1 MAPLSY
7 PPYQQPVTEDASR
20 LATKPWQHFFLS
32 LVAVDHVV
40 TVIPPGS
47 LTFDK
52 VQAISAPRLLGRGT
66 PGTGPVEQITLGA
79 ELALTGTLLNV
90 TAGTVVPAIHHLT
103 HETSGSDAI
112 TSLAGSVLTSGTV
125 AMARLP
131 LAVRTQTLTFV
142 IAHFTSPGANI
153 ATGFAGVLVVPWAC
167 TITQVTLLSADPAI
181 TSGSIVIDIWKDTY
195 ANYPPTVAD
204 TITASAKPTITS
216 AIKSQDATL
225 TGWTTTIA
233 AGDVLAFNVDS
244 VTALKRVR
252 VDLQVTLT

>member
-1 MAPLSY
+1 MAPLTY
-7 PPYQQPVTEDASR
+7 PPYQQPVTERDSGLAS
-20 LATKPWQHFFLS
+20 KPWQHFFLS
-32 LVAVDHVV
+32 LVAVDHVA

-52 VQAISAPRLLGRGT
+52 VQAISSPRLLGRGSS
-66 PGTGPVEQITLGA
+66 GTGPVEQITLGA
-79 ELALTGTLLNV
+79 ALAMSGTLLNV
-90 TAGTVVPAIHHLT
+90 TPGVVVPAIHHLT
-103 HETSGSDAI
+103 HETGGSDAI
-112 TSLAGSVLTSGTV
+112 TSLAGSVITSGTV

-153 ATGFAGVLVVPWAC
+153 ATGFSGVLVVPWAC

-216 AIKSQDATL
+216 GIKSQDAVL

-233 AGDVLAFNVDS
+233 AGDILAFNVDS

>member
-7 PPYQQPVTEDASR
+7 PPYQQPVTDGSGLAS
-20 LATKPWQHFFLS
+20 KPWQHFFLS

-40 TVIPPGS
+40 TVIPPGGV
-47 LTFDK
+47 TIDK
-52 VQAISAPRLLGRGT
+52 FQPISSPRLLGRGSS
-66 PGTGPVEQITLGA
+66 GVGPVEQLTLGA
-79 ELALTGTLLNV
+79 ELALAGTVLNV
-90 TAGTVVPAIHHLT
+90 VPGTVVPAIHHLT
-103 HETSGSDAI
+103 HETGGSDAI
-112 TSLAGSVLTSGTV
+112 TSLAGSVITSGTV

-181 TSGSIVIDIWKDTY
+181 TSGSIVIDIWKDSY

-216 AIKSQDATL
+216 AIKSQDAVL
-225 TGWTTTIA
+225 TGWTTTIT
-233 AGDVLAFNVDS
+233 AGDILAFNVDS

>member
-1 MAPLSY
+1 MAPLTY
-7 PPYQQPVTEDASR
+7 PPYQQPVTDGSTGLAS
-20 LATKPWQHFFLS
+20 KPWQHFFLS
-32 LVAVDHVV
+32 LVAVDHVA

-52 VQAISAPRLLGRGT
+52 VQAISSPRLLGRGSS
-66 PGTGPVEQITLGA
+66 GTGPVEQITLGA
-79 ELALTGTLLNV
+79 ALAMSGTLLNV
-90 TAGTVVPAIHHLT
+90 TPGIVVPAPHHLT
-103 HETSGSDAI
+103 HEPGGSDAI
-112 TSLAGSVLTSGTV
+112 TALDGSVITTGTV

-131 LAVRTQTLTFV
+131 LNLRTQTLTFV
-142 IAHFTSPGANI
+142 IAHFTSPGNNI

-181 TSGSIVIDIWKDTY
+181 TSGSIVIDIWKDSYT
-195 ANYPPTVAD
+195 NYPPTVAD
-204 TITASAKPTITS
+204 SICASAKPTLSS

-233 AGDVLAFNVDS
+233 AGEILGFNVDS
-244 VTALKRVR
+244 VSSVKRVR

>member
-1 MAPLSY
+1 MAPLTY
-7 PPYQQPVTEDASR
+7 PPYQQPVTERDSGLAS
-20 LATKPWQHFFLS
+20 KPWQHFFLS
-32 LVAVDHVV
+32 LVAIDHVT

-52 VQAISAPRLLGRGT
+52 VQAISSPRLLGRGSS
-66 PGTGPVEQITLGA
+66 GTGPVEQITLGPTVA
-79 ELALTGTLLNV
+79 LAGTVLNV
-90 TAGTVVPAIHHLT
+90 TPGTVVPAPHHLT
-103 HETSGSDAI
+103 HETGGSDAI
-112 TSLAGSVLTSGTV
+112 TSLAGSVITSGTV

-204 TITASAKPTITS
+204 SICASAKPTITS
-216 AIKSQDATL
+216 AIKSQDAVL

-244 VTALKRVR
+244 VASVKRIR